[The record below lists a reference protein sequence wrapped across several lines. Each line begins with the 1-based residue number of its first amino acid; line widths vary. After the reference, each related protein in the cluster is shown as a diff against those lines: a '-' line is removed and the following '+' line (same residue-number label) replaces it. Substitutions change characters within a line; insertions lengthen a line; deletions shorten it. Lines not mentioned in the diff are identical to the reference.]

1 MGQVLITKNALLV
14 KKDGKKTR
22 RAKKLTVLTHLRDGV
37 EIAEGVT
44 LRDLFRIVSK
54 YKLLKLFISQ
64 YSWCRA
70 LEDFHAQAEEP
81 MRDDDEKNK
90 LEYLEI
96 YWHGSVHKYKKE
108 TSLDISVGFHGIG
121 KPERP
126 EDAGPDGKCN
136 YSVSYSPM
144 WELADIP
151 LKLNTNLKIWGPW
164 EGKPPQ
170 KVVFEGTRDFCLL
183 DVLDAI
189 YWDISFMG
197 GPQDNKEFLEEMK
210 GRMDDIKTG
219 ITKGI
224 PAEEVFKE
232 LGMEVPEPKE
242 GDYKVVLSPE
252 VVAQF
257 GLDPDAFEGIDM
269 SEEEGDAKDSLGN
282 S

>member
-1 MGQVLITKNALLV
+1 M
-14 KKDGKKTR
+14 
-22 RAKKLTVLTHLRDGV
+22 THLRDGV

-44 LRDLFRIVSK
+44 LRDLFRIVSQ

-70 LEDFHAQAEEP
+70 LEEFHAQAEEP
-81 MRDDDEKNK
+81 MRDEEKDK

-96 YWHGSVHKYKKE
+96 YWHASVHKWKKE
-108 TSLDISVGFHGIG
+108 TSFDVSVGFHGIG

-126 EDAGPDGKCN
+126 EDAGPDGKCH

-144 WELADIP
+144 YELADLP
-151 LKLNTNLKIWGPW
+151 LKLNTDLKIWGPW

-170 KVVFEGTRDFCLL
+170 KVIFEGKKDYCLL

-197 GPQDNKEFLEEMK
+197 GPQDNQEFIDEMK
-210 GRMDDIKTG
+210 GRVDDIKLG
-219 ITKGI
+219 IAKAI

-232 LGMEVPEPKE
+232 LGMEVPERKE
-242 GDYKVVLSPE
+242 GEYKVVLSPE

-257 GLDPDAFEGIDM
+257 GLNPDDFEGIDM
-269 SEEEGDAKDSLGN
+269 SEENDDAQGSVEKS
-282 S
+282 